1 MIDGKLFDFEN
12 IFRVVKS
19 TEKMKRNQ
27 LRPLRTEI
35 MELAIEKYSGNQLR
49 YVGDTEDGKDFIGL
63 QDSLRYESKSM
74 DGMFQKRAGYTKKI
88 IIKNFQGKNLGTPE
102 KTFDYM
108 LLWDTKTNT
117 VGLCDWSSIAKN
129 FVVKDATVES
139 YVNHEDITF
148 LAKGVEVT
156 EENVTNFEKKLMTE
170 IRKLL

>member
-1 MIDGKLFDFEN
+1 
-12 IFRVVKS
+12 
-19 TEKMKRNQ
+19 
-27 LRPLRTEI
+27 
-35 MELAIEKYSGNQLR
+35 
-49 YVGDTEDGKDFIGL
+49 
-63 QDSLRYESKSM
+63 
-74 DGMFQKRAGYTKKI
+74 
-88 IIKNFQGKNLGTPE
+88 
-102 KTFDYM
+102 M

-139 YVNHEDITF
+139 YVNHEDVTF